1 MVREGTPKEGTQ
13 NTIQRVRYYIF
24 LRDILTLA
32 LTAFGGP
39 QAHLAYFNKLL
50 VDKRRY
56 LTEAELM
63 EINSLCQILPGPA
76 STQTLTAI
84 GFKIGGP
91 TLAYLTLLV
100 WILPAVIIMMIA
112 AMIMTSIQEK
122 NWSIEFTRFIQP
134 MAVGFVS
141 YGAYVISTKTIR
153 TKTGFALLVV
163 AAVMSYIFQTPFV
176 FPIILLG
183 AGLVTALKY
192 KAQPK
197 EQKQKLV
204 VPWANFLLWINVL
217 IFAAILGAV
226 TKSLPVKLFENFY
239 RNGSLVFGGGQVLA
253 PLLYTEFVEIE
264 EGDEVIK
271 VSKLKAKIKQKY
283 APKPLHHPT
292 SHHEFLSGYAVAQA
306 LPGPVFSFSAYIGAL
321 SMRDYGTGGEVIGA
335 IMSALGIFLPGTFL
349 IFFVIR
355 FWDSLKKYRAVRAS
369 LEGITAASSG
379 LVVTSAV
386 IMFQPLANTTLNF
399 AITIA
404 TFALLTFTK
413 IPSPFIILGGL
424 ILGFLL
430 K

>member
-1 MVREGTPKEGTQ
+1 LVRDTTRPPRV
-13 NTIQRVRYYIF
+13 IQRVRYYIF

-50 VDKRRY
+50 VEKRKY
-56 LTEAELM
+56 LTAEELM

-91 TLAYLTLLV
+91 NLAYLTLLV
-100 WILPAVIIMMIA
+100 WVLPAVTLMMIA
-112 AMIMTSIQEK
+112 ALVMTSIQQK
-122 NWSIEFTRFIQP
+122 NWSTEFTRFIQP

-141 YGAYVISTKTIR
+141 YGAYMISLKTIH
-153 TKTGFALLVV
+153 TKTGLLILIV
-163 AAVMSYIFQTPFV
+163 AAVTSYLVQTPFV
-176 FPIILLG
+176 FPIILIG
-183 AGLVTALKY
+183 AGLATALKY
-192 KAQPK
+192 KSQPK
-197 EQKQKLV
+197 EEKQKLV

-217 IFAAILGAV
+217 IFAAILGAA

-253 PLLYTEFVEIE
+253 PLLYTEFVEID
-264 EGDEVIK
+264 EGDDVSK

-292 SHHEFLSGYAVAQA
+292 SHNEFLSGYAIAQA

-321 SMRDYGTGGEVIGA
+321 SMRDYGTGGEIIGA
-335 IMSALGIFLPGTFL
+335 LMSALGIFLPGTFL

-379 LVVTSAV
+379 LVLASAV
-386 IMFQPLANTTLNF
+386 ILFQPLANTFLNF
-399 AITIA
+399 AVTIA
-404 TFALLTFTK
+404 TFMLLTFTK
-413 IPSPFIILGGL
+413 IPPPFIIVGGL
-424 ILGFLL
+424 VLGFIL

>member
-1 MVREGTPKEGTQ
+1 MVRESRTTKGSQG
-13 NTIQRVRYYIF
+13 VRYYVF
-24 LRDILTLA
+24 LKDILTLA

-50 VDKRRY
+50 VEKRKY
-56 LTEAELM
+56 LTEDELM

-91 TLAYLTLLV
+91 NLAYLTLLV
-100 WILPAVIIMMIA
+100 WILPAVTIMTIA
-112 AMIMTSIQEK
+112 ALVMSSIQEK
-122 NWSIEFTRFIQP
+122 NWSTDFTRFIQP
-134 MAVGFVS
+134 MAVGFVC
-141 YGAYVISTKTIR
+141 YGAYMISLKTIR
-153 TKTGFALLVV
+153 TKTGLVILIV
-163 AAVMSYIFQTPFV
+163 AAVTSYLVQTPFI

-183 AGLVTALKY
+183 AGSATALKY
-192 KAQPK
+192 KNQPK
-197 EQKQKLV
+197 EEKQKLV

-217 IFAAILGAV
+217 IFAAILGAA

-253 PLLYTEFVEIE
+253 PLLYTEFVEIQDGE
-264 EGDEVIK
+264 QVNK
-271 VSKLKAKIKQKY
+271 VSRLKAQIKQKY

-292 SHHEFLSGYAVAQA
+292 SHNEFLSGYAVAQA

-321 SMRDYGTGGEVIGA
+321 SMRDYGAGGEIIGA
-335 IMSALGIFLPGTFL
+335 LMSALGIFLPGTFL

-355 FWDSLKKYRAVRAS
+355 FWDGLKKYRAVRAS

-379 LVVTSAV
+379 LVLASAV
-386 IMFQPLANTTLNF
+386 ILFQPLANTFLNF
-399 AITIA
+399 AVTIA

-413 IPSPFIILGGL
+413 LPSPLIILGGL
-424 ILGFLL
+424 LLGFII